1 MQLID
6 PNHPTYRPLWVR
18 LAIVG
23 SCFGW
28 AIVEL
33 VAAQPFWAILAGAA
47 GAYAAYML
55 LLTFNPQ
62 DPPAAT
68 GTVAD
73 DPEDDE
79 ETPVE
84 KKQD

>member
-6 PNHPTYRPLWVR
+6 PSHPTYRPLWVR

-62 DPPAAT
+62 EPAAT
-68 GTVAD
+68 NTPAQNPDDGGEAPAD
-73 DPEDDE
+73 N
-79 ETPVE
+79 
-84 KKQD
+84 KQD